1 MMDRSAEEILEA
13 LLEHGTM
20 PSEAEVVALCEI
32 ADAAERMQ
40 EKWESLEHALKRE
53 GYHIVDMT
61 TDDDEATVL
70 HIVPLDGDPG

>member
-1 MMDRSAEEILEA
+1 MDRDAEEIMSD

-32 ADAAERMQ
+32 AVAAEHMQ
-40 EKWESLEHALKRE
+40 ERWEGLERALKRE

-61 TDDDEATVL
+61 TDDDEGTHLAV
-70 HIVPLDGDPG
+70 VPIEDPG